1 MIGAPVSTTHVV
13 ASSVVG
19 VGLGRSWTRLR
30 WRVVREMLMA
40 WVLTLP
46 ACIAMGAAFEV
57 VWRRFT

>member
-1 MIGAPVSTTHVV
+1 V

-46 ACIAMGAAFEV
+46 ACAAMGAV
-57 VWRRFT
+57 LDVLWRRFT